1 MTVAMKAALVVVG
14 GTLLSSKI
22 ASNRAGDPKGP
33 IGSGTSPSLS
43 PGEGAPFTPVEGSE
57 LKDFGDFEY
66 TNMIEP
72 EGEDQEQVL
81 ALLQQLGL
89 DNGVMNAAYGG
100 ELEYK
105 AGGGGIGSLM
115 TPEELEEFLAA
126 IGGAGKRP
134 QMSDVIDFTSIA
146 EPDLVDT
153 MKAKPTTAEISRLLN
168 SDHQRLLMQD
178 ETMNFANSLKPEIAE
193 ITPEFET
200 DVPGVMT
207 DELPL
212 EQAPTGLLENANI
225 GLINY
230 AEANPEMFEAG
241 IGAIGN
247 VLTAALRDMPE
258 QQGSN
263 VRTQTLPGNAARRRN
278 QLQNITPVGGSNV
291 TFAKNGK
298 VLQRPMFMPQG
309 GPMNGPGGPKDDLIP
324 VMASNG
330 EYMLSKAAVDA
341 AGNGSHA
348 KGIAVLDKFNNMG
361 NKRYGV

>member
-1 MTVAMKAALVVVG
+1 MTVAMQAAMVVVG
-14 GTLLSSKI
+14 GTLAAGKI
-22 ASNRAGDPKGP
+22 ASNRAKDPKAA

-57 LKDFGDFEY
+57 LQDFGDFEY

-72 EGEDQEQVL
+72 EGGDQEQVL

-115 TPEELEEFLAA
+115 NPEELEEFLAA

-134 QMSDVIDFTSIA
+134 QMSDVMDFTSIA

-153 MKAKPTTAEISRLLN
+153 MKAKPTTAEISRLL
-168 SDHQRLLMQD
+168 MQD

-193 ITPEFET
+193 IIPEFET
-200 DVPGVMT
+200 AVAGVMT
-207 DELPL
+207 DKLPL
-212 EQAPTGLLENANI
+212 EEVPTGLLENANI

-230 AEANPEMFEAG
+230 AETNPAMFTAG
-241 IGAIGN
+241 LGALTS

-258 QQGSN
+258 QQGSS

-298 VLQRPMFMPQG
+298 VLQRPMFMPHG

-348 KGIAVLDKFNNMG
+348 KGVAVLDKFNNMG

>member
-1 MTVAMKAALVVVG
+1 MTVAMQAAMVVVG
-14 GTLLSSKI
+14 GTLLSGKI
-22 ASNRAGDPKGP
+22 ASNRAKDPKAA

-72 EGEDQEQVL
+72 EGGDQEQVL

-100 ELEYK
+100 KLEYK
-105 AGGGGIGSLM
+105 AGGGGIGGLM
-115 TPEELEEFLAA
+115 TPEELKELLTS

-134 QMSDVIDFTSIA
+134 EMSDVIDFTSIA
-146 EPDLVDT
+146 EPDLADVMEQQIMDKT
-153 MKAKPTTAEISRLLN
+153 MIEDFNPIMQN
-168 SDHQRLLMQD
+168 PSDL
-178 ETMNFANSLKPEIAE
+178 IAG
-193 ITPEFET
+193 ITPEVSMEE
-200 DVPGVMT
+200 V
-207 DELPL
+207 
-212 EQAPTGLLENANI
+212 PTGLLENANI
-225 GLINY
+225 GLENF
-230 AEANPEMFEAG
+230 ATDNPAMFNAG
-241 IGAIGN
+241 LGALTS
-247 VLTAALRDMPE
+247 VLTAALKDMPE
-258 QQGSN
+258 QKGSQ
-263 VRTQTLPGNAARRRN
+263 VSTRTLPGNAARRRN

-298 VLQRPMFMPQG
+298 VLQRPMFMPHG

>member
-14 GTLLSSKI
+14 GTLAAGKI
-22 ASNRAGDPKGP
+22 ASNRAKDPKAA

-72 EGEDQEQVL
+72 EGGDQEQVL

-100 ELEYK
+100 KLEYK
-105 AGGGGIGSLM
+105 AGGGGIGGLM
-115 TPEELEEFLAA
+115 TPEELEELLTS

-134 QMSDVIDFTSIA
+134 EMSDVIDFTSIA
-146 EPDLVDT
+146 EPDLADVMEQQIMDKT
-153 MKAKPTTAEISRLLN
+153 MIEDFNPIMQN
-168 SDHQRLLMQD
+168 PSDL
-178 ETMNFANSLKPEIAE
+178 IAG
-193 ITPEFET
+193 ITPEVSMEE
-200 DVPGVMT
+200 V
-207 DELPL
+207 
-212 EQAPTGLLENANI
+212 PTGLLENANI
-225 GLINY
+225 GLENF
-230 AEANPEMFEAG
+230 ATDNPAMFNAG
-241 IGAIGN
+241 LGALTS
-247 VLTAALRDMPE
+247 VLTAALKDMPE
-258 QQGSN
+258 QKGSQ
-263 VRTQTLPGNAARRRN
+263 VSTRTLPGNAARRRN
-278 QLQNITPVGGSNV
+278 QLQNITPIGGSSV
-291 TFAKNGK
+291 TFAKEGK
-298 VLQRPMFMPQG
+298 VLKRPMFMPHG

-348 KGIAVLDKFNNMG
+348 KGVAVLDKFNNMG